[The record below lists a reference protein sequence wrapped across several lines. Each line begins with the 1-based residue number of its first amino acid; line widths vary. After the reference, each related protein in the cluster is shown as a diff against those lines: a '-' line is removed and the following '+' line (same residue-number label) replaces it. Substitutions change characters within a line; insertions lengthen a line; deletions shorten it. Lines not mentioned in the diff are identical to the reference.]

1 MDWGKLAGLGA
12 DLVGAIIRYVTASA
26 EEKQKLRDAAEKD
39 ELAFY
44 DEVDNHLLD
53 GNALVDAEADAKFG
67 KRIVETSDL
76 TAAASRDTAEAEQD
90 AAATG
95 TTAAHEPHAK
105 DDEG

>member
-26 EEKQKLRDAAEKD
+26 EEKAKLREQAEAD
-39 ELAFY
+39 ELRFY

-53 GNALVDAEADAKFG
+53 GNAAVDAEADAKFG
-67 KRIVETSDL
+67 KRIVATSDL
-76 TAAASRDTAEAEQD
+76 TGAASRDTAESEQD

-95 TTAAHEPHAK
+95 VTSARETHVE